1 MIILRNN
8 SYYWHITKCYSGCK
22 TEIRWF
28 KKIIILID
36 DEKKTLI
43 VMILI
48 FFIIN
53 QVFLLF
59 STE

>member
-36 DEKKTLI
+36 DEKKNPNCDDSN
-43 VMILI
+43 I
-48 FFIIN
+48 FYY
-53 QVFLLF
+53 
-59 STE
+59 